1 VVIEPLRVFEKFRKR
16 SEKAMEKKYRNEL
29 KYVCTEA
36 QLRMIE
42 QRIRPFCQKDPHAGP
57 EGIYHIRSVYFD
69 DIDNRCFYENEDGVN
84 AREKF
89 RIRIYNADAEYITLE
104 CKQKRNGKNHKDS
117 CSLTRELC
125 EAVLNGSITWNMVK
139 NYTPDRG
146 QKELLHKF
154 FVQYCNRHM
163 RGKVIVSYER
173 TPYIY
178 DVGNVRITLDRHI
191 AGASDISEFLEPT
204 VNGRPVMPTGY
215 HVLEVK
221 YDEFLP
227 DFLKNAMQIGTLR
240 RTTYSKYYIC
250 RKFCG

>member
-1 VVIEPLRVFEKFRKR
+1 
-16 SEKAMEKKYRNEL
+16 MEKKYRNEI

-42 QRIRPFCQKDPHAGP
+42 QRIMPYCQRDPHAGA

-84 AREKF
+84 VREKF
-89 RIRIYNADAEYITLE
+89 RIRIYNGDAGHITLE

-117 CSLTRELC
+117 CSLTGPQC
-125 EAVLNGSITWNMVK
+125 EAALNGSLTWDMIK
-139 NYTPDRG
+139 ESMPERG
-146 QKELLHKF
+146 QRELLNKF
-154 FVQYCNRHM
+154 FLQYTNRYM

-178 DVGNVRITLDRHI
+178 ETGNVRITFDRNITGSTDIEKFLDPVV
-191 AGASDISEFLEPT
+191 D
-204 VNGRPVMPTGY
+204 GRPVMPVGY

-221 YDEFLP
+221 YDELLP
-227 DFLKNAMQIGTLR
+227 DFLKNAMQLGTLKR
-240 RTTYSKYYIC
+240 ATYSKYYIC